1 MLCTKMTLS
10 LLFTKSITVFVEWLS
25 KDKLCLLMKLQ
36 KGNQSMPAEGE
47 AEKKMPLNHPGNVED
62 IGGARFLRTSKVS
75 TLRRQ
80 LLSMSN
86 T

>member
-1 MLCTKMTLS
+1 MTLS

-47 AEKKMPLNHPGNVED
+47 AEKKMSLNHPGNVED

-80 LLSMSN
+80 LPSMSN